1 VPVRSPGILRRQ
13 ASDVPSD
20 VPAGVPSDVPAGHA
34 GYLPITAA
42 ATTVLLWAAAFVAI
56 RHVGTAFSPGALSLG
71 RLVVGSL
78 VLGAFML
85 VRRPAWPPRAMWP
98 RLVVVGVLW
107 FGVYNIALNAGEQRV
122 DAGTAAMV
130 VNVGPI
136 LLAVLAGAFLGE
148 GFPRSLLVGSAVAF
162 VGVVVIGLATS
173 VDASADGVGVL
184 LCVVAAVAYAVAVV
198 AQKPLLTR
206 LPALQVTWLAATIGA
221 VSCLPFGPSLVR
233 EAAAAPPSMLAW
245 VVFLGA
251 FPTALAFTTWAYAL
265 SRTSAG
271 RMGRRPTSSRR
282 SPSCSAGSCSAR
294 LRPRSP
300 WPVASCAWS
309 ACPSPAAHLA
319 ARSPWSAPPASSDL
333 RGAGSA
339 VGRRPSRVFPH
350 GL

>member
-1 VPVRSPGILRRQ
+1 MRSPGLRRQ
-13 ASDVPSD
+13 ALSDVRADVRAD
-20 VPAGVPSDVPAGHA
+20 VPADTPAGHA
-34 GYLPITAA
+34 GCLPSAAA

-85 VRRPAWPPRAMWP
+85 VRRPTWPPRAMWP

-148 GFPRSLLVGSAVAF
+148 GFPRSLLAGSAVAF
-162 VGVVVIGLATS
+162 AGVVVIGLATS
-173 VDASADGVGVL
+173 VDASADAVGVL

-271 RMGRRPTSSRR
+271 RMGATTYLVPPIAVLLGWVLLGETPATLALGGGVLCLVGVFLTRRTTRR
-282 SPSCSAGSCSAR
+282 K
-294 LRPRSP
+294 
-300 WPVASCAWS
+300 VA
-309 ACPSPAAHLA
+309 
-319 ARSPWSAPPASSDL
+319 
-333 RGAGSA
+333 A
-339 VGRRPSRVFPH
+339 VRTTRVE
-350 GL
+350 